1 MLDARRTHGRTVTN
15 RVLHSH
21 NSSPV
26 IAQLESFRPGHD
38 SFPRLLSFHDEF
50 RSNNNRVHL
59 LFFLLAKGQFPLR
72 VKGVSP
78 VNFDLPSSPP
88 EMFFPAI
95 RIEIPLDKEGGGSI
109 AGGDINGPRNFS
121 PKEKI
126 NTSYYAPF
134 ALLLRSRANPSRLGT
149 LARKFSSPSLL
160 FRLLF
165 HLWERLETMN
175 CPRFSRRCVIIARQL
190 YAREMFYS
198 WCFGENRTTFSTCPT
213 LFKRNA
219 FDSGKDFAAKSS
231 PDLFFSPLLSRVL
244 LYLSKRYTPKKSSTS
259 RSGLIRK
266 GCPFPWII
274 ARWFFSFLLFLVVR
288 PETRFGGGNEMP
300 QFLRRDYQEEKTRL
314 KIYRKMEKY
323 PWN

>member
-1 MLDARRTHGRTVTN
+1 MNSCNLKVKVCTIVTINTRSNFFSTSCLELRKGERGGAHRLKLRTIVLDARRTHGRTVTN

-38 SFPRLLSFHDEF
+38 SFPRLVSFHDEF

-88 EMFFPAI
+88 EMFFSAI
-95 RIEIPLDKEGGGSI
+95 RNEIPLDKEGGGSI

-149 LARKFSSPSLL
+149 LARKFSSRSLL

-165 HLWERLETMN
+165 HPWERLETMN

-198 WCFGENRTTFSTCPT
+198 
-213 LFKRNA
+213 
-219 FDSGKDFAAKSS
+219 
-231 PDLFFSPLLSRVL
+231 
-244 LYLSKRYTPKKSSTS
+244 
-259 RSGLIRK
+259 
-266 GCPFPWII
+266 
-274 ARWFFSFLLFLVVR
+274 
-288 PETRFGGGNEMP
+288 
-300 QFLRRDYQEEKTRL
+300 
-314 KIYRKMEKY
+314 
-323 PWN
+323 

>member
-1 MLDARRTHGRTVTN
+1 M
-15 RVLHSH
+15 LHSH

-72 VKGVSP
+72 VKGVSA

-149 LARKFSSPSLL
+149 LARKFSSRSLL

-165 HLWERLETMN
+165 HPWERLETNELSTVFEAVRYYCATIVRSRNVLFVMFWRESYYFLN
-175 CPRFSRRCVIIARQL
+175 VSHLVQEKRFR
-190 YAREMFYS
+190 
-198 WCFGENRTTFSTCPT
+198 FGERF
-213 LFKRNA
+213 RREI
-219 FDSGKDFAAKSS
+219 
-231 PDLFFSPLLSRVL
+231 FFSSFLFYLVL
-244 LYLSKRYTPKKSSTS
+244 LYLSKRYTPKMSSTS
-259 RSGLIRK
+259 RSGLICK

-274 ARWFFSFLLFLVVR
+274 AR
-288 PETRFGGGNEMP
+288 
-300 QFLRRDYQEEKTRL
+300 
-314 KIYRKMEKY
+314 
-323 PWN
+323 